1 MQFGS
6 IYNDVVC
13 FLLPFFY
20 PRTRKLTTVP
30 HEGRMKERKREKEG
44 HDMNRHLG
52 ERERA
57 KLLFLLTCVLL
68 DTRKN

>member
-1 MQFGS
+1 MTWYVFCS
-6 IYNDVVC
+6 HSSTLVHV
-13 FLLPFFY
+13 
-20 PRTRKLTTVP
+20 RKLTTVP